1 MYVAVGAVSFYGLL
15 LTQGRADDL
24 LEDVGQD
31 VRGCTLT
38 ETQKSEALTSHVRG
52 DVRADV
58 NASQKPS
65 NVCEVVRVPFSDHA
79 NAIDRPC
86 AGRDDP

>member
-15 LTQGRADDL
+15 LTQGHADDL

-65 NVCEVVRVPFSDHA
+65 TVSCVFPDTSGE
-79 NAIDRPC
+79 
-86 AGRDDP
+86 GGK